1 MRKIGILGLV
11 GVLGLFLSGCG
22 GGDPYSYPP
31 PPPPPS
37 SVDIQGDRS
46 SDGYA
51 ESPPLSPLDVQ
62 NDGIRAQSPLGLSPE
77 RRGFASFPLSP
88 IPVGAFVQTAD
99 VRLFVDRVIQDV
111 KVPGVPLS
119 GIPVSLDVYHVYY
132 GSPLFGSD
140 FSAPRVYVTTFDLF
154 EEDAGKDLPFFE
166 YASILQLDVDDPTHA
181 FFQLMLVAT
190 NGVVEIEDSENTFG
204 TTFTP
209 LLQTTLLPP

>member
-1 MRKIGILGLV
+1 MRKIGFLGLV
-11 GVLGLFLSGCG
+11 GILALILAGCG
-22 GGDPYSYPP
+22 GGNDSFAIVPNSANVP
-31 PPPPPS
+31 
-37 SVDIQGDRS
+37 GDAI

-51 ESPPLSPLDVQ
+51 ENILPSPVAVQ

-77 RRGFASFPLSP
+77 RRGFASYPLTL
-88 IPVGAFVQTAD
+88 IPVGAFIQTAD
-99 VRLFVDRVIQDV
+99 VRLFVDLVIQDN
-111 KVPGVPLS
+111 KIPGVPRS
-119 GIPVSLDVYHVYY
+119 GTPVSIDVYHVYY

-140 FSAPRVYVTTFDLF
+140 FSAPRVFVTTFNLF
-154 EEDAGKDLPFFE
+154 EEDAGNDLPFFE

-204 TTFTP
+204 TTFLP

>member
-11 GVLGLFLSGCG
+11 GVLALVLAGCG
-22 GGDPYSYPP
+22 GGSSGPP
-31 PPPPPS
+31 PPPQPPS
-37 SVDIQGDRS
+37 SADIPGDRS

-51 ESPPLSPLDVQ
+51 ESPPLSPLAVQ
-62 NDGIRAQSPLGLSPE
+62 NDGIRAQSLFGLSPE
-77 RRGFASFPLSP
+77 RRGFASYPLTA

-119 GIPVSLDVYHVYY
+119 GTPVILDVYHVYY

-140 FSAPRVYVTTFDLF
+140 FSAPRVYVTTFVLF

-166 YASILQLDVDDPTHA
+166 YASILQLDVDDPNHA

-209 LLQTTLLPP
+209 LLQMTFLPP